1 MTFVA
6 FALAVS
12 PKSCFDVLTRDELTM
27 RTYGVSSSLLGDLS
41 FEEALARIA
50 GAGFSQVEMGSDE
63 GAPFSS
69 WRVDTEA
76 ANRTLAELGVK
87 ARSVHVPS
95 AGWNLADPDA
105 AGRRAKIEIVAAC
118 LEPAAAV
125 GVEVVVC
132 HHNTPVQSPAVW
144 DRGSMKRSRES
155 LAVLADRAG
164 ELGLK
169 LAVENL
175 PARGTPR
182 PGGPI
187 AEVLEIID
195 GLGDHIGVC
204 VDAGH
209 SNANGQSAAGEVA
222 HAGAK
227 VFAVHIQDSDG
238 SGADQ
243 HLLPGAGTTD
253 WDAFRHTL
261 DEVAPDCV
269 RTFEVGATPETAEE
283 VLAAVARLRELWAR

>member
-1 MTFVA
+1 
-6 FALAVS
+6 
-12 PKSCFDVLTRDELTM
+12 M
-27 RTYGVSSSLLGDLS
+27 RAYGVSSSLLGNLS

-50 GAGFSQVEMGSDE
+50 GAGFRQVEMGSDE

-95 AGWNLADPDA
+95 EGWNLADPDDA
-105 AGRRAKIEIVAAC
+105 ARKAKIEIVAGCFA
-118 LEPAAAV
+118 PAVAV
-125 GVEVVVC
+125 GAEVAVC
-132 HHNTPVQSPAVW
+132 HHNTPVEPPAVH
-144 DRGSMKRSRES
+144 DRDSMKRSRES

-164 ELGLK
+164 ELGLE
-169 LAVENL
+169 LACENL

-187 AEVLEIID
+187 EDVLEIID
-195 GLGDHIGVC
+195 GLGDHVGVC

-209 SNANGQSAAGEVA
+209 SNSNGRNAATEATAAGP
-222 HAGAK
+222 K
-227 VFAVHIQDSDG
+227 LFAVHIQDNDG

-253 WDAFRHTL
+253 WDAFIGVLGECAR
-261 DEVAPDCV
+261 DCV
-269 RTFEVGATPETAEE
+269 RTFEIGATAETADG
-283 VLAAVARLRELWAR
+283 VLAVLARLREQWQR